1 MFKNTIVLA
10 AIVLFSIAGFAQ
22 ENNSQEIVKK
32 DTTQVETAGTE
43 NEIVPE
49 AYQEPNQ
56 AEQTKAKKEKQPKP
70 NKNKVYYGGYLNLSF
85 GSYTAIGVEPLIG
98 YKITPKF
105 SVGGKVSYTYVNDK
119 RYSQDYS
126 TSNYGLSL
134 FSRYR
139 ISPRLY
145 AHVEYSAMNYKLYN
159 SMEESDREWVS
170 FLFVGGGFSQPIT
183 KNSWLTAQV
192 LFDVLQNENSP
203 YKNWEPFFS
212 VGVGVGF

>member
-1 MFKNTIVLA
+1 MIKNTIVLVV
-10 AIVLFSIAGFAQ
+10 IILFSYTGFAQ
-22 ENNSQEIVKK
+22 ENNTQELVKK
-32 DTTQVETAGTE
+32 DTVEVETTLTT
-43 NEIVPE
+43 NEIQPISN
-49 AYQEPNQ
+49 QETSQVSQ
-56 AEQTKAKKEKQPKP
+56 AKAKKEKQPKL

-85 GSYTAIGVEPLIG
+85 GSYTAIGVEPLVG
-98 YKITPKF
+98 YKVTPQF
-105 SVGGKVSYTYVNDK
+105 SLGGKVSYTFVNDK

-145 AHVEYSAMNYKLYN
+145 AHVEYSAMNYELYN
-159 SMEESDREWVS
+159 FEEDSEREWVS